1 MSKYATGTYNV
12 TIFNEAG
19 SKVMVKS
26 DPNWSYSDAKKFG
39 ENWGVGGPKVSFVV
53 SRVIFNSLTPGQERY
68 AIGAKNGT

>member
-1 MSKYATGTYNV
+1 
-12 TIFNEAG
+12 
-19 SKVMVKS
+19 MVKS